1 MEIDRMLQHI
11 KDMGWVVVA
20 IPPDKIPADVNKG
33 HLEELMEDRAY
44 DYLGSWGEEYHP
56 NDDAEYDIPDNEAD
70 AEVLKSAG
78 WGTDEDYNHWNE
90 VE

>member
-11 KDMGWVVVA
+11 RDMGWAVTAV
-20 IPPDKIPADVNKG
+20 PPDKIPAEVNKG

-44 DYLGSWGEEYHP
+44 DYLSTFGDDYVP
-56 NDDAEYDIPDNEAD
+56 NDDYEFDIPDNEAD

-78 WGTDEDYNHWNE
+78 WGTDEDYNNWE
-90 VE
+90 QME